1 MCDDL
6 VLPSVGLASE
16 FEAVGSVEEA
26 VQNALCKVCILKDV
40 PPGRGLFVA
49 CDNQGS
55 RPYDGIL
62 SVHHVEQDCS
72 LLLCKAG
79 LVDVVYDEAL

>member
-6 VLPSVGLASE
+6 VFPSVGLASE